1 MRQVLVEL
9 CAILSEQKDVLESML
24 EMAREERQIIIDGKS
39 DKLEDVVRR
48 ELRELS
54 KLGAIEKK
62 RAALQKAIAE
72 EFDLPTQELTVTA
85 VAERAEPDEREAI
98 VKLQKDLTIYINQ
111 HTALNMENRELIKA
125 HMEYTETMLDLMVGV
140 EDPLNNFYGGDG
152 KAAPDRKKTTGF
164 FDGHA

>member
-9 CAILSEQKDVLESML
+9 CALLSEQKAVLESLL

-54 KLGAIEKK
+54 KLGAIERK
-62 RAALQKAIAE
+62 RTALHKAIAE
-72 EFDLPTQELTVTA
+72 EFNLPVQELTVSA
-85 VAERAEPDEREAI
+85 IAGRAEPDERGAI
-98 VKLQKDLTIYINQ
+98 VELQKELTAIISQ
-111 HTALNMENRELIKA
+111 HTALNGENRELIKA
-125 HMEYTETMLDLMVGV
+125 QMDYSQTMLDLMVGV

-152 KAAPDRKKTTGF
+152 KAAPDRKKTKGL